1 LSPAIVARLLP
12 LVALAVTTGLLG
24 FTIHK
29 GRRLGLTKRPLLL
42 GGLILGAL
50 PLLYLELVWLEL
62 LSPRYLRF
70 EHETLAPICAAAV
83 GFVALRLCR
92 VPGTTTRV
100 RRVTTE
106 LFVMLS
112 AVALGLG
119 VLAPEI
125 GKPLDKLTILIAV
138 DRSRSIDLVPNAESR
153 LRAELDV
160 AERSMGP
167 DDRIGIIAFGA
178 DAAIED
184 PPRPRSD
191 QRTPQRADVGRDAT
205 DLASAVRRSLAEVPP
220 DTAARIVL
228 LTDGVATRGD
238 VLEAAAS
245 ALAAEVPIDAVAL
258 DQRVVPDVRVVALRM
273 PSRADEKEPME
284 LRVVTSSPKAAD
296 VEIRIKRD
304 EVLIRKARAKIE
316 AGEDVLRIR
325 EIASSPGLHQ
335 YDVEITA
342 LDPALDQ
349 APEDNAASAFVRVRG
364 TSTALVLEGDPG
376 KHVAMVHALEQAGF
390 RVTSAT
396 TPGVPTDLAGFAG
409 YDVVVLSDVRASDL
423 AATQIDALASY
434 TRDFGGGLVLMGGD
448 RSMGPGGYARTAIE
462 EVSPLSFDLK
472 QERRRASLAE
482 VISIDYSGSMGAR
495 VGSDTKLDLANEAS
509 ARSASLLGAGDRL
522 GVAHV
527 DTTNAWTIPLGPVT
541 NPKAIGAKIRSVGV
555 GGGGIYVDLALDE
568 AYSALARERV
578 NLKHVLLFADGSD
591 AERMAGC
598 RTKVGDAFKR
608 GITTSVVALGKGSD
622 VPELEVLARVGGGRF
637 YLIEDATRLPSVFTQ
652 ETIIAAKSSINEVDF
667 VPSLAAPSPALRGVD
682 LSAAPAL
689 KGYVVTVPK
698 GRAAVHLIGPEN
710 DPILASWSVGVGR
723 SAAFTSD
730 FKDRWGEKWTGFAA
744 ASRLFG
750 QIARDVARKAED
762 PRVRLEADA
771 VGGELHVRATVVG
784 DDGRAQTF
792 RRLAIAVGG
801 PDGFTRKMSL
811 EAVGAGAYAA
821 TIPLARPGKYL
832 ATAVDEISNE
842 MVGSAGAVLNAG
854 QEMRPTGTDRALLTR
869 VASMTG
875 GKVRDSLAGVFR
887 DRATTRFAYKP
898 LSAFLL
904 VAAAAFLLLGVA
916 ARKFAMPEAVV
927 NFLARRQAG
936 RSQRRRER
944 DERRSR
950 DAGSAPTNEE
960 RGASAAAT
968 ADALSRLA
976 TRPKSTESSAGDDAR
991 AAGGAAAIPWR
1002 APPVSTE
1009 STSLSGAAPAS
1020 ATPPPASPT
1029 SPAHTKPTANAA
1041 GAAAGTKPKS
1051 AAEILLEKRRGQR
1064 SLPFLRR
1071 QPVLSHHRRGGRH
1084 PAPHVLRFDR
1094 PPVWPSF
1101 RLPRWEALSPRPL
1114 CDAAGDRRQPP
1125 ARRPRGARVLPR
1137 ERRSRRRRTAR
1148 FRAPRGD
1155 LFGLLCRPER
1165 THRCGVPHAPASSG
1179 GGRPRRLGRVVDW
1192 QHHRPL
1198 DDV

>member
-1 LSPAIVARLLP
+1 VSPALVARLLP
-12 LVALAVTTGLLG
+12 LVALASTMGLLG
-24 FTIHK
+24 FTLHK
-29 GRRLGLTKRPLLL
+29 SRRIGLTKRPLLL
-42 GGLILGAL
+42 GGLVLGAL

-62 LSPRYLRF
+62 VSSRYLRF
-70 EHETLAPICAAAV
+70 EHETLAPLCAAAV

-100 RRVTTE
+100 RRVATE

-112 AVALGLG
+112 ALALGLG

-125 GKPLDKLTILIAV
+125 GKPLDKLTILLAV
-138 DRSRSIDLVPNAESR
+138 DRSRSIDLVPNADSR

-167 DDRIGIIAFGA
+167 DDRIGLIAFGA

-205 DLASAVRRSLAEVPP
+205 DLAAAVRRSLAEVPP

-304 EVLIRKARAKIE
+304 EVLIRKAQAKIE

-376 KHVAMVHALEQAGF
+376 KHVAMTHALEQAGF
-390 RVTSAT
+390 RVTAAT
-396 TPGVPTDLAGFAG
+396 TPGVPSDLAGFAG

-434 TRDFGGGLVLMGGD
+434 TRDFGGGLLLMGGD

-568 AYSALARERV
+568 AYAALARERV

-652 ETIIAAKSSINEVDF
+652 ETIIAAKSSVHEVDF
-667 VPSLAAPSPALRGVD
+667 VPSLGAPSPALRGVD
-682 LSAAPAL
+682 LASAPIL

-730 FKDRWGEKWTGFAA
+730 FKDRWGEKWTGFAP

-801 PDGFTRKMSL
+801 PDGFARKVSL

-869 VASMTG
+869 VTSMTG
-875 GKVRDSLAGVFR
+875 GKLRDSLAGVFR

-898 LSAFLL
+898 LSSFLL

-916 ARKFAMPEAVV
+916 ARKFALPEAVV
-927 NFLARRQAG
+927 NFLDRRRVARSHRAE
-936 RSQRRRER
+936 QRRARAEPSSSGASH
-944 DERRSR
+944 E
-950 DAGSAPTNEE
+950 TNEPRE
-960 RGASAAAT
+960 ASAAVT
-968 ADALSRLA
+968 AEMLSRLA
-976 TRPKSTESSAGDDAR
+976 ARPKS
-991 AAGGAAAIPWR
+991 GA
-1002 APPVSTE
+1002 
-1009 STSLSGAAPAS
+1009 
-1020 ATPPPASPT
+1020 
-1029 SPAHTKPTANAA
+1029 
-1041 GAAAGTKPKS
+1041 
-1051 AAEILLEKRRGQR
+1051 
-1064 SLPFLRR
+1064 
-1071 QPVLSHHRRGGRH
+1071 
-1084 PAPHVLRFDR
+1084 
-1094 PPVWPSF
+1094 
-1101 RLPRWEALSPRPL
+1101 
-1114 CDAAGDRRQPP
+1114 
-1125 ARRPRGARVLPR
+1125 
-1137 ERRSRRRRTAR
+1137 
-1148 FRAPRGD
+1148 
-1155 LFGLLCRPER
+1155 
-1165 THRCGVPHAPASSG
+1165 
-1179 GGRPRRLGRVVDW
+1179 
-1192 QHHRPL
+1192 
-1198 DDV
+1198 